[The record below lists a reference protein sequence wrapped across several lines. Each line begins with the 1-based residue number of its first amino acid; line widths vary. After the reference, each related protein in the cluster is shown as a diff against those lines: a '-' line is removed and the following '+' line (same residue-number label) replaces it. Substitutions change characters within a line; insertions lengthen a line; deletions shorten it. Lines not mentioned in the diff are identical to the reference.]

1 MMYKKMTSRVRNG
14 QSFLEYAMLILII
27 SGAIIAM
34 TAYLMRSLNA
44 RLKQEKN
51 ELNYYKAER

>member
-1 MMYKKMTSRVRNG
+1 MRCTRASLSIKSG
-14 QSFLEYAMLILII
+14 QSFIQYTILIVI
-27 SGAIIAM
+27 VSLAIIGM

-51 ELNYYKAER
+51 ELYYYSKER